1 MSPESWQTLSEEL
14 ARVFL
19 GWKLREDY
27 DALLAIGEGSLRLDL
42 LRAEAWCDGE
52 PLPSLFIAQE
62 LRSQL
67 ELQLSRSERTPPTI
81 EEAWLDAEFHTQ
93 SQWRPDGA
101 VPFLE
106 IACRVRLKVAGR
118 EIVAQAS
125 TRRSDDPQT
134 GGRFG

>member
-1 MSPESWQTLSEEL
+1 MSPEDWQTLSEEL

-67 ELQLSRSERTPPTI
+67 ELRRSRDERPAAAI
-81 EEAWLDAEFHTQ
+81 EEAWLDAEFHTERH
-93 SQWRPDGA
+93 WRPDGE

-106 IACRVRLKVAGR
+106 IACRVRLKVEGR
-118 EIVAQAS
+118 EVVAQAS
-125 TRRSDDPQT
+125 TRRSDDLEP